1 MNNREILDFLNAVD
15 DARNRTGLREGL
27 CIGWVAEVLGVAP
40 PTADSFIRMRL
51 HKARLTRRRSRGR
64 PRASGMT
71 KSEAVAAVTVYF
83 ESIGARPEQALAEAQ
98 RWLGVRVSR
107 KVAKAAITDYRN
119 HLLPQDA
126 VPWTSQCYLLA
137 NFAYATFKPGTTQA
151 LPTQLA
157 PTTQHGRKRRYS

>member
-1 MNNREILDFLNAVD
+1 MHSREIVDFLNAVD
-15 DARNRTGLREGL
+15 DARNRTGLDEEI
-27 CIGWVAEVLGVAP
+27 CIEWVAQVLGVAP
-40 PTADSFIRMRL
+40 PAPDTFIRMRL
-51 HKARLTRRRSRGR
+51 HKARLTRLRSRGR

-126 VPWTSQCYLLA
+126 VPWTSQRFLLA
-137 NFAYATFKPGTTQA
+137 NFAYATFKPGTTQP

-157 PTTQHGRKRRYS
+157 PTTQHGRRRRYS

>member
-1 MNNREILDFLNAVD
+1 
-15 DARNRTGLREGL
+15 
-27 CIGWVAEVLGVAP
+27 
-40 PTADSFIRMRL
+40 
-51 HKARLTRRRSRGR
+51 
-64 PRASGMT
+64 MT

-126 VPWTSQCYLLA
+126 VPWTSQCFLLA

-151 LPTQLA
+151 LPTHLA
-157 PTTQHGRKRRYS
+157 PTTQHGRRRRYS